1 MRATYHPGGNPGI
14 VGRQGGSDPQNIST
28 PPKNKH
34 ALRIQT
40 PPDQVGL
47 MVSISSP
54 CHRIGSGKIPSL
66 GHTNGSLGMEPPKN
80 DTVWQDS
87 FEFPF
92 HN

>member
-1 MRATYHPGGNPGI
+1 MACVSTQFRMRATYHPGGNPGI

-47 MVSISSP
+47 MVSTHP
-54 CHRIGSGKIPSL
+54 RVIGLDQGKSL
-66 GHTNGSLGMEPPKN
+66 P
-80 DTVWQDS
+80 
-87 FEFPF
+87 
-92 HN
+92 